1 MREREGGR
9 KRWVKTGR
17 QSREGWGGERGI
29 EGGRAREGGGDGGKE
44 RWEQKRGD
52 RGQETDREKRL
63 GQKDRQQ

>member
-29 EGGRAREGGGDGGKE
+29 EGGRAREGGRRWRE
-44 RWEQKRGD
+44 REVG
-52 RGQETDREKRL
+52 TEKGR
-63 GQKDRQQ
+63 